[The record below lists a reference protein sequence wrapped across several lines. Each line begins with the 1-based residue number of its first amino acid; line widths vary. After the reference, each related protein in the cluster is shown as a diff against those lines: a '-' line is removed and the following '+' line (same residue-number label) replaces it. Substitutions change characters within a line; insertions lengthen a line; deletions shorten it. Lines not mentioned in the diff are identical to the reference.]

1 MLQFVEKIKLN
12 GLKKEL
18 SVIVFNRFYKVFFLL
33 ILISNLGFAIE
44 PEDLLVN
51 DALSKPCLSGSIIQ
65 DDLMLCAS
73 KSYILAQRKLN
84 TNYKVSIKQEN
95 QKIRSYL
102 ISSQRRWNVSKFKQ
116 CYSELNNG
124 REGEINFI
132 DCATKIIN
140 DRNDLLESVFLCDFN
155 NKPCQFKNNDII
167 DLLRNK

>member
-1 MLQFVEKIKLN
+1 
-12 GLKKEL
+12 
-18 SVIVFNRFYKVFFLL
+18 
-33 ILISNLGFAIE
+33 
-44 PEDLLVN
+44 
-51 DALSKPCLSGSIIQ
+51 
-65 DDLMLCAS
+65 MLCAS

-84 TNYKVSIKQEN
+84 TNYKVSIQQEN

-102 ISSQRRWNVSKFKQ
+102 ILSQRKWNVSKFKQ

-124 REGEINFI
+124 SEGEINFI